1 MEEGEMQEVLVR
13 KVGVLSVAIFSAI
26 VGFFIGLFQGIFL
39 MVVNSTVS
47 SMFPIVN
54 QYAGNYI
61 SWISYAWILFPL
73 SHLILGFVF
82 GGIFAFIYNISAKVF
97 KGVKLYS

>member
-1 MEEGEMQEVLVR
+1 MQEVLVR

-26 VGFFIGLFQGIFL
+26 IGFFIGLIQGIFL
-39 MVVNSTVS
+39 ILINSTVS
-47 SMFPIVN
+47 SMFPVVN

-61 SWISYAWILFPL
+61 SWISYAWVLFPL
-73 SHLILGFVF
+73 SHLILGFLF
-82 GGIFAFIYNISAKVF
+82 GAVFAFIYNISAKVF